1 LRAAGEQEAG
11 WSSSSRVQDGNAV
24 LHYLFQVL
32 RCLLG
37 DLGDLGDLERDLSL
51 RRRWRLRFLPVLA
64 PRSRLRSR
72 RPRPSLL
79 WDLRGLELRLRGL
92 LSLSLSLSL

>member
-1 LRAAGEQEAG
+1 
-11 WSSSSRVQDGNAV
+11 VQDGNAV

-32 RCLLG
+32 RCL
-37 DLGDLGDLERDLSL
+37 LGDLGDLERDLSL